1 MHSLI
6 FGAGESISHHPI
18 HILAGLNL
26 EHAKAA
32 FMKRYGPGSEIFEAA
47 RIREET
53 GDKSRP
59 IKGPWTNHPV
69 KEFVKAVMANAS
81 STGGWCMLCAQLVGK
96 YVITVDP
103 HLSALNGTSLC
114 SGT

>member
-1 MHSLI
+1 
-6 FGAGESISHHPI
+6 
-18 HILAGLNL
+18 
-26 EHAKAA
+26 
-32 FMKRYGPGSEIFEAA
+32 MKRYGPGSEIFEAA

-81 STGGWCMLCAQLVGK
+81 STGGRCMVLHSSTGGRCMV
-96 YVITVDP
+96 VC
-103 HLSALNGTSLC
+103 STSRHA
-114 SGT
+114 ST